1 MKKTVSFF
9 LILALILSLAACGKN
24 ENGSEHS
31 NAAEGGKTA
40 VTETATQKTITPAV
54 KKSVEEDDDL
64 GLMNVKIQDTEG
76 LSDVEKL
83 LVNYFDNDYFNV
95 FGLERLKRFPKI
107 YRGSQISIEG
117 YVFKTIESND
127 DSYTFLMKT
136 FNDDDPMSEVWRSGA
151 PEYFVVKG
159 EQNDERIIEGDNIS
173 VYGKFTGNDPY
184 TVDGKTYNIPTILVN
199 KYTYFTENITATSSS
214 TDYKPLFTF
223 EEIRSMAK
231 YIFGEDITI
240 YDAYDIIKRED
251 HYYHSDSGA
260 YADKKGDLYIV
271 ELENQSNANF
281 TKYGFDAGTA
291 GRTITDE
298 KSTETEKR
306 FITVSADFEHFY
318 LQIYNSTL
326 KTYTLSCYDRDLK
339 KLWSKDFD
347 DTNSATLDYTANH
360 IYLVANGYMYII
372 DAETGEESVPKK
384 YVGETNGIRKLRDG
398 VLLLRKGPSD
408 AITKTDLA
416 GNVLWSVNTDTE
428 AYYHGNDFQ
437 LVDGNYVVS
446 YYDDFIK
453 TETYIQLGN
462 QVGMVI
468 SPDGEIIYKG
478 AIN

>member
-83 LVNYFDNDYFNV
+83 LVNYFDVDYFE
-95 FGLERLKRFPKI
+95 GASLDSLERYPKI
-107 YRGSQISIEG
+107 YRGSQIVYAG
-117 YVFKTIESND
+117 VVFKTIESSD
-127 DSYTFLMKT
+127 DSYTFLVT
-136 FNDDDPMSEVWRSGA
+136 TDEELFGESD
-151 PEYFVVKG
+151 EYFAIKG
-159 EQNDERIIEGDNIS
+159 EQGDARIIEGDKVV
-173 VYGKFTGNDPY
+173 VYGKFTGIDKY
-184 TVDGKTYNIPTILVN
+184 TVDGTSYNVPTILVN
-199 KYTYFTENITATSSS
+199 KHTFYEGFEGA
-214 TDYKPLFTF
+214 PLYTF
-223 EEIRSMAK
+223 EDIRAIAK
-231 YIFGEDITI
+231 YIFGDDITI
-240 YDAYDIIKRED
+240 HDAYDE
-251 HYYHSDSGA
+251 SDEKYCLLVQGEE
-260 YADKKGDLYIV
+260 YIV
-271 ELENQSNANF
+271 EIENQSNANF
-281 TKYGFDAGTA
+281 TKYEFAAWRGGEINDA
-291 GRTITDE
+291 
-298 KSTETEKR
+298 KSTETERR

-347 DTNSATLDYTANH
+347 ETNSATLDYTASH

-384 YVGETNGIRKLRDG
+384 YVGETNGIRKLKDG
-398 VLLLRKGPSD
+398 ILLLRKGPSD
-408 AITKTDLA
+408 AIMKTDLA

-428 AYYHGNDFQ
+428 VVYSQAKDGKIVIQ
-437 LVDGNYVVS
+437 IVEGNYVVEYKAIRQQS
-446 YYDDFIK
+446 TFNPYRNK
-453 TETYIQLGN
+453 NETYN
-462 QVGMVI
+462 APAETVGLVI
-468 SPDGEIIYKG
+468 SPSGEVLYKG
-478 AIN
+478 ATN